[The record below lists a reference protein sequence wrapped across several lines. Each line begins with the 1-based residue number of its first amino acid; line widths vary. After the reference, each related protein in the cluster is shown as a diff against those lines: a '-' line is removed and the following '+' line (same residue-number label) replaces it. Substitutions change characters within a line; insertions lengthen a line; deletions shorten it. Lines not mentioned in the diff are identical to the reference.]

1 MDITGTIDWVPD
13 ENILALPKLKELRG
27 VTWCK
32 FCPNCTVVNPRNL
45 VNEAQRKQ
53 KAEEC
58 LREFDEMEFLEF
70 GKKDPTRFVRHRFS
84 PECMC
89 VKQSECEFRHVV
101 MPYLKKRTS
110 LPQHLFYLEYIF
122 SPFTILFNCVVIFV
136 ILSSRNLRKTASF
149 ILISHTGIIDLL
161 IGIYA
166 IWVAHVNISNIDS
179 ILEEVMWAGK
189 ELQPSTGPIF
199 ISGQLI
205 SVSISLLLTLE
216 RYLAVVYCVNPSKRM
231 TAKGAHISLLFAWV
245 TAITFAVLPIFG
257 VGGLHYNIKRACTP
271 LSYDKQFQSG
281 SSLIL
286 LSSLACIVLL
296 YLANLPLYFK
306 VFRFVKRSSNQ
317 VGVKREISLARKIAL
332 LVFTNFIFFA
342 IPIILILVFS
352 IFAKLESNP
361 FEFNGDSFKS
371 TIFKIS
377 IGQWLPVTC
386 LNINS
391 LLDPFLYAFRH
402 AHFKREV
409 RRRLHRLSRKVFP
422 SLTPAMNFNSVGD
435 TVSYDAPKTKQMS
448 KVDELKAPQSGARK
462 RNILAANVEF
472 EFQET
477 EKQVTKSS

>member
-1 MDITGTIDWVPD
+1 
-13 ENILALPKLKELRG
+13 
-27 VTWCK
+27 
-32 FCPNCTVVNPRNL
+32 
-45 VNEAQRKQ
+45 
-53 KAEEC
+53 
-58 LREFDEMEFLEF
+58 MEFLEF

-101 MPYLKKRTS
+101 MPYFKKRTS

-136 ILSSRNLRKTASF
+136 ILSSGNLRKTASF

-271 LSYDKQFQSG
+271 LSYDEQFQSG
-281 SSLIL
+281 SVI
-286 LSSLACIVLL
+286 
-296 YLANLPLYFK
+296 
-306 VFRFVKRSSNQ
+306 
-317 VGVKREISLARKIAL
+317 
-332 LVFTNFIFFA
+332 
-342 IPIILILVFS
+342 
-352 IFAKLESNP
+352 
-361 FEFNGDSFKS
+361 
-371 TIFKIS
+371 
-377 IGQWLPVTC
+377 
-386 LNINS
+386 
-391 LLDPFLYAFRH
+391 
-402 AHFKREV
+402 
-409 RRRLHRLSRKVFP
+409 
-422 SLTPAMNFNSVGD
+422 
-435 TVSYDAPKTKQMS
+435 
-448 KVDELKAPQSGARK
+448 
-462 RNILAANVEF
+462 
-472 EFQET
+472 
-477 EKQVTKSS
+477 